1 MLLFILILCLITLN
15 ADALSVDCLKARI
28 KCYDKWAKVKDCN
41 VIEDYNDCLHSGKQL
56 GICPNNTI
64 ISEDIYDKSV
74 DCGIIQKRKPPYVF
88 PEFDDSHKYFAR
100 ATNAFGEL
108 MYEYVNMSATYQE
121 ASDFCSLAGGS
132 LFTARNAYN
141 FISLDIR
148 LLRRVVHIEEFW
160 LGASDRIKE
169 GNFRFEDGS
178 PVLWNFF
185 RMNEGKND
193 KSIFGFFR
201 RRKRDCVLM
210 NMLGVGISD
219 YYYPAATYSRDII
232 DAAISS
238 ATHPM
243 LKEVSER
250 NIKLQA
256 ILEELRNWASAC
268 IRLTTWAVV
277 VR

>member
-1 MLLFILILCLITLN
+1 MPCCGQSRVSKSKETFKSDKLQGFFFSIIFYVPSFYPGILMII
-15 ADALSVDCLKARI
+15 
-28 KCYDKWAKVKDCN
+28 CYN
-41 VIEDYNDCLHSGKQL
+41 
-56 GICPNNTI
+56 
-64 ISEDIYDKSV
+64 IYSH
-74 DCGIIQKRKPPYVF
+74 GYFSPTGKPPYVF

-210 NMLGVGISD
+210 NMLGVGYVRKCDERHSFVCQ
-219 YYYPAATYSRDII
+219 YWGQP
-232 DAAISS
+232 
-238 ATHPM
+238 
-243 LKEVSER
+243 KETGR
-250 NIKLQA
+250 
-256 ILEELRNWASAC
+256 
-268 IRLTTWAVV
+268 
-277 VR
+277 